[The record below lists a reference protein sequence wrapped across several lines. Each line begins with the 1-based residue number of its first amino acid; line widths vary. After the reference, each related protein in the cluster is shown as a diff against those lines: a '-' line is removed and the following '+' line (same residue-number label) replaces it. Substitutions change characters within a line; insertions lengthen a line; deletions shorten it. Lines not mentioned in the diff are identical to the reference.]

1 LTHLGIVVAMTGEAL
16 SLTRQVIAKGQFS
29 GDPEGVRV
37 HISGVGGRRAR
48 LAGWKLIES
57 GAKALVSWGSAG
69 GLTSQVSPGSLILPH
84 RIVSADGS
92 IYAVDSIW
100 HERLFRR
107 LTGHLDLH
115 TGLLAESKA
124 VLGSPLQKRALFDSS
139 GAIAVD
145 MESAAVVAVAHQA
158 GVPFVAIRAVADR
171 ADLIVPQSVIR
182 SFDEFGRL
190 RPLSFLREL
199 FVRPNDLFPLIRLA
213 RDFRTAQA
221 SLTVVAGLAG
231 SDLLAP

>member
-1 LTHLGIVVAMTGEAL
+1 MTGEAL
-16 SLTRQVIAKGQFS
+16 SLTRQVIAKGQSFR
-29 GDPEGVRV
+29 DPEGVRV
-37 HISGVGGRRAR
+37 HISGVGEQRAR
-48 LAGWKLIES
+48 LAGRKLIES

-84 RIVSADGS
+84 RIVSADGF
-92 IYAVDSIW
+92 IYEVDSIW

-107 LTGHLDLH
+107 LAGHIDLH

-124 VLGSPLQKRALFDSS
+124 VLTSPSEKRALFDST

-158 GVPFVAIRAVADR
+158 GVPFVAIRAIADR
-171 ADLIVPQSVIR
+171 ADLTVPQSVLR
-182 SFDEFGRL
+182 SLDEFGRL

-199 FVRPNDLFPLIRLA
+199 FVRPNDLFLLIRLA

-221 SLTVVAGLAG
+221 SLVAVAGLAG

>member
-16 SLTRQVIAKGQFS
+16 SLTRQVIAKGQSFA
-29 GDPEGVRV
+29 DPEDVRV
-37 HISGVGGRRAR
+37 HISGVGEQRAR
-48 LAGWKLIES
+48 LAGRKLIES

-84 RIVSADGS
+84 KIVSSDGS
-92 IYAVDSIW
+92 IYEVDSTW

-107 LTGHLDLH
+107 LAGHIELH
-115 TGLLAESKA
+115 TGLLAESKT
-124 VLGSPLQKRALFDSS
+124 VLASPSDKRALFDRT

-145 MESAAVVAVAHQA
+145 MESAAVAGVAHHA
-158 GVPFVAIRAVADR
+158 GVPFVAIRAIADR
-171 ADLIVPQSVIR
+171 ADLTVPQSVLR
-182 SFDEFGRL
+182 SLDAFGRL
-190 RPLSFLREL
+190 RPLSFLRRL
-199 FVRPNDLFPLIRLA
+199 FVHPNDLFSLIRLA

-221 SLTVVAGLAG
+221 SLAAVAGLAG